1 MQLNCVQFNFSIDS
15 IAKTRATVPGMP
27 AALHFRNLQNHNN
40 PLRARTFT
48 YFDTLRNIFRIKTK
62 YVSINNEI
70 NKDSMS
76 KNPTPDMD
84 DVIKALAHPVRREML
99 AWLKDPQKSF
109 PKQEHS
115 FELGVCAGK
124 IFEKADL
131 SQSTISVHLA
141 TLQKAGLIT
150 SRKVGQWIF
159 YSRNEALIEKFLKR
173 INNEL

>member
-1 MQLNCVQFNFSIDS
+1 M
-15 IAKTRATVPGMP
+15 AKISASDV
-27 AALHFRNLQNHNN
+27 
-40 PLRARTFT
+40 
-48 YFDTLRNIFRIKTK
+48 D
-62 YVSINNEI
+62 EI
-70 NKDSMS
+70 
-76 KNPTPDMD
+76 
-84 DVIKALAHPVRREML
+84 IKALAHPVRREML
-99 AWLKDPQKSF
+99 AWLREPQKSF

-159 YSRNEALIEKFLKR
+159 YSRNDALIEKFKKQ